1 MRVCR
6 EMQGV
11 KVRLEVGPKEAQEG
25 GCIFSV
31 SSKPGEV
38 ATKVAMQVRFRSG
51 TNTGLSQHA
60 RYPASL
66 LLKLTPK
73 LLPPF

>member
-1 MRVCR
+1 
-6 EMQGV
+6 MQGV

-38 ATKVAMQVRFRSG
+38 ATKAAMQVRCWSG
-51 TNTGLSQHA
+51 ADIGPRTGVPIDQHCCW
-60 RYPASL
+60 
-66 LLKLTPK
+66 
-73 LLPPF
+73 